1 MEFKELQ
8 KLTVVKLREMTGE
21 YEDIKGASAMT
32 KDQLLNVL
40 CEKLGIQHEVHVEV
54 VEGVDKTALKKRI
67 KEFKTQAAAAAVN
80 GDRAAARRLRR
91 KAHHTKRKLRKSIV
105 VTD

>member
-1 MEFKELQ
+1 MELKELE

-32 KDQLLNVL
+32 KEQLLNVL
-40 CEKLGIQHEVHVEV
+40 SEKLGIEREVHVEV
-54 VEGVDKTALKKRI
+54 VGGVDKTALKRRV
-67 KEFKTQAAAAAVN
+67 KEFKAQAAAAAVN
-80 GDRAAARRLRR
+80 GDKAAARRLRR
-91 KAHHTKRKLRKSIV
+91 RAHHTKRKLRKSIV